1 MVLVNMKKINE
12 KQLAVIKF
20 FQKQL
25 SFWENTSD
33 IDSYTHYTD
42 ISEEI
47 YSLSHL
53 VFDNDYHNYLSADE
67 LAKIENAAQMM
78 YQTIKGID
86 E

>member
-1 MVLVNMKKINE
+1 MKKINE
-12 KQLAVIKF
+12 KQLAIIKF

-25 SFWENTSD
+25 NFWENTSD
-33 IDSYTHYTD
+33 INSFSHYTD

-53 VFDNDYHNYLSADE
+53 VFDNDYRNYLSADD
-67 LAKIENAAQMM
+67 LAKIEDIARIL
-78 YQTIKGID
+78 YQTIKGTK

>member
-1 MVLVNMKKINE
+1 MKKIND
-12 KQLAVIKF
+12 KQKAIIKF

-25 SFWENTSD
+25 SFWEKTSD
-33 IDSYTHYTD
+33 IDSLSHYTD
-42 ISEEI
+42 INEEI

-67 LAKIENAAQMM
+67 LAKIEDAARIM
-78 YQTIKGID
+78 YQIIKGIK

>member
-1 MVLVNMKKINE
+1 MKKINE
-12 KQLAVIKF
+12 KQLAIIKF

-25 SFWENTSD
+25 NFWENTSD
-33 IDSYTHYTD
+33 INSFSHYTD

-53 VFDNDYHNYLSADE
+53 VFENDYHNYLSADD
-67 LAKIENAAQMM
+67 LAKIEDVARIL
-78 YQTIKGID
+78 YQTIKGTK